1 MTERSDPH
9 GPETDVPHV
18 RDVLSFIL
26 LFAMRLRGIRCDS
39 SSPENSRWLY
49 SFLIRN
55 EVKVMRKFR
64 RGSVTSRMC
73 SLWAGRSGIPG
84 YTK

>member
-26 LFAMRLRGIRCDS
+26 LFAMRLRGIRCDFLFPRRTAAGC
-39 SSPENSRWLY
+39 SP
-49 SFLIRN
+49 FLIRN
-55 EVKVMRKFR
+55 EVKVMRKYR

-73 SLWAGRSGIPG
+73 GL
-84 YTK
+84 